1 MTTNVRPH
9 KVTTACLVAGMGS
22 VLVLL
27 SVFAS
32 LSTWGSLETRQQVQE
47 AVANAPFDVGDVDT
61 VLGWLRV
68 ALMGVAAMAAAGIV
82 LAIFTAQRHRGARVA
97 LSVLA
102 GLSALAFLATGAYGI
117 LPAAVTAFS
126 IVYLWSKESR
136 AWFAGETGTS
146 SSDPLEPGGTGGV
159 HSRGASGDRAWPAT
173 GDDVPRGSEQRS
185 AGPPHQPPAS
195 ATSGPRPSDR
205 PFGAST
211 EDEPGPH
218 GQRWQPVGPS
228 RPDRYPGSSRR
239 PRSIM
244 VAVVLTSVMAGLVG
258 LVSGANALLY
268 LSSPGDYAQLLVEQP
283 MMQESGLLAQLGMS
297 AEELARYVFI
307 GAAACCVLAA
317 LAVGTALLMLRR
329 LPAARIGLTALTGV
343 AIALSVA
350 AFPLGLVWA
359 IGEVFVLV
367 QIYRA
372 DANAWFTSR

>member
-1 MTTNVRPH
+1 
-9 KVTTACLVAGMGS
+9 
-22 VLVLL
+22 
-27 SVFAS
+27 
-32 LSTWGSLETRQQVQE
+32 
-47 AVANAPFDVGDVDT
+47 
-61 VLGWLRV
+61 
-68 ALMGVAAMAAAGIV
+68 
-82 LAIFTAQRHRGARVA
+82 
-97 LSVLA
+97 
-102 GLSALAFLATGAYGI
+102 
-117 LPAAVTAFS
+117 
-126 IVYLWSKESR
+126 
-136 AWFAGETGTS
+136 
-146 SSDPLEPGGTGGV
+146 
-159 HSRGASGDRAWPAT
+159 
-173 GDDVPRGSEQRS
+173 
-185 AGPPHQPPAS
+185 
-195 ATSGPRPSDR
+195 
-205 PFGAST
+205 
-211 EDEPGPH
+211 
-218 GQRWQPVGPS
+218 
-228 RPDRYPGSSRR
+228 
-239 PRSIM
+239 M